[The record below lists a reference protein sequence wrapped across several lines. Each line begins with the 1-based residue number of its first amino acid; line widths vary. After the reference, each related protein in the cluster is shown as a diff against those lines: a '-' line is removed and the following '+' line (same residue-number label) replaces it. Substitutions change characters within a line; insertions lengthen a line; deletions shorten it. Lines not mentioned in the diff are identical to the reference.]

1 MGAAEAEARLGQEE
15 GAQVDPQVPGQR
27 GGWADPCRH
36 QLRSPKGL
44 LPPAFRGSL
53 QLFSLD
59 SHLLLLLCAAG
70 GDIFGAE
77 GLRWQRGHVQPRGG
91 PAAGGPGGIGGCGQR
106 SSRGV
111 SRELGGGGDDGEF
124 GDEGLG
130 LGKPNTSR
138 SKAVSAGP
146 GRSTRCQICGTRGA
160 GSCEG
165 RQRRVCCWS
174 EWGGG
179 LPNLSPG
186 QEPFGDSQQLGPR
199 PWG

>member
-111 SRELGGGGDDGEF
+111 SRELGGGG
-124 GDEGLG
+124 
-130 LGKPNTSR
+130 
-138 SKAVSAGP
+138 
-146 GRSTRCQICGTRGA
+146 GRRGVWGRGA
-160 GSCEG
+160 GVGEAQHKQEQSCVCRARQEHPLPDLWDQGCRQLRGEAEEG
-165 RQRRVCCWS
+165 LLL
-174 EWGGG
+174 E
-179 LPNLSPG
+179 
-186 QEPFGDSQQLGPR
+186 
-199 PWG
+199 